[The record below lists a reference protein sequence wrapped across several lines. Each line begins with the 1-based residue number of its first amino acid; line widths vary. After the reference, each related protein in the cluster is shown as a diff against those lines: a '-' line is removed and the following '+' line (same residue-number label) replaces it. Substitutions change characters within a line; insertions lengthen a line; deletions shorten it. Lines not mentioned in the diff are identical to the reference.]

1 MRKRDK
7 KIESLRAII
16 REYEIALAACDA
28 LDSLLRSQ
36 SNFLTRRQ
44 FQMQDYRRYRK
55 QLAETYVIRLFI
67 QFEDMFREYWATI
80 KNNVPPV
87 SHLLE
92 SLANRRRC
100 SNDVYRAVDDLRE
113 YRNGL
118 IHGASIFVRKFDISE
133 AAQAASRFMS
143 QLPPDW

>member
-67 QFEDMFREYWATI
+67 PHFPF
-80 KNNVPPV
+80 
-87 SHLLE
+87 
-92 SLANRRRC
+92 
-100 SNDVYRAVDDLRE
+100 DLR
-113 YRNGL
+113 
-118 IHGASIFVRKFDISE
+118 HS
-133 AAQAASRFMS
+133 M
-143 QLPPDW
+143 QLK